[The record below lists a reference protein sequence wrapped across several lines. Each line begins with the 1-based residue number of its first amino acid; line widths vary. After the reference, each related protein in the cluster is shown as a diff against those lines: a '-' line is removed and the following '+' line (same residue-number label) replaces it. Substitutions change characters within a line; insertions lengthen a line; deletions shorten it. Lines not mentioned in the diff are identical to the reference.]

1 MTTRK
6 TFIRQS
12 GLLMAGLTVKPDA
25 FFKKTMPVGIQLYS
39 LRNQIGK
46 DLEAVVAKI
55 AAAGYNDIETYGYN
69 SSSDS
74 FFGFSPKALKDLL
87 KKHKLTST
95 SGHYAIDKFLLSD
108 GSDDEV
114 KKLIDVVKAAG
125 QTYLTVSSFSH
136 ANTKTVA
143 DYAKVAKRFNAAG
156 EICKKGGVQL
166 GYHNH
171 DSEFKML
178 DGASGYDV
186 LLKETDGALLKME
199 LDLFWAVR
207 GGVDPV
213 EMFKKYP
220 GRFPLWHVK
229 DMDKVN
235 KTKNTE
241 IGNGSIDF
249 KSIFAAAKIS
259 GMKHFYM
266 EQENFDIDPYESIAR
281 SSAYIKKTLLKA

>member
-1 MTTRK
+1 MTSRK
-6 TFIRQS
+6 TFLRQS
-12 GLLMAGLTVKPDA
+12 ALLLGGLTVRPDA
-25 FFKKTMPVGIQLYS
+25 IFKATMPIGIQLYS
-39 LRNQIGK
+39 LRAQIGK
-46 DLEAVVAKI
+46 DLEAVIAKI

-69 SSSDS
+69 GLNDS
-74 FFGFSPKALKDLL
+74 FFGVSPKGLKDLL
-87 KKHKLTST
+87 KKYKLTST
-95 SGHYAIDKFLLSD
+95 SGHYQIDKFLLND
-108 GSDDEV
+108 GPDDDV
-114 KKLIDVVKAAG
+114 KKLVDVVKASG

-136 ANTKTVA
+136 TNTKTVA

-156 EICKKGGVQL
+156 AICKKGGVQL

-199 LDLFWAVR
+199 LDLFWAVK

-213 EMFKKYP
+213 AMFKKYP

-229 DMDKVN
+229 DMDKVSGR
-235 KTKNTE
+235 NTE

-249 KSIFAAAKIS
+249 KPIFAAAKS
-259 GMKHFYM
+259 AGMKHFYM
-266 EQENFDIDPYESIAR
+266 EQENFDIDPYESIAK
-281 SSAYIKKTLLKA
+281 SNQYIKKTLLKS